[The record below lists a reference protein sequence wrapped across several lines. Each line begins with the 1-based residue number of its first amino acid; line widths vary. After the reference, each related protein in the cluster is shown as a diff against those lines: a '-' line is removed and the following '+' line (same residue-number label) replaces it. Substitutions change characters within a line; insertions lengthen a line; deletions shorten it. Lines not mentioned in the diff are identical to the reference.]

1 MIKIFNRFKQPKK
14 TKNNPFDAL
23 GLSDDILRALTEKG
37 YQTPT
42 AIQEKAIP
50 EILSGH
56 DVLAAAQTGTGKTAG
71 FTLPML
77 QKLSLSEVGDKQRDI
92 RALILTP
99 TRELAAQILESI
111 VTYGEHVDL
120 SSMAVFGGVNIN
132 PQKQRLRRG
141 IDILVATPGRL
152 LDLVQQRSL
161 DLKTIEFLVLD
172 EADRMLDMGFLPD
185 VRKIVKRTPRKRQTL
200 FFSATMPSAIE
211 SLAQWALT
219 NPKEVEI
226 GKRQSVAETINH
238 AFYPVAIGQREEL
251 LMELLKQTHF
261 KSVMIF
267 TRTKKDADSLA
278 SNIKKQEPDYSITVM
293 HSDIRQK
300 DREKALD
307 GFKDGKFDV
316 IIATDLA
323 ARGIDISNV
332 SHVINYQVPEN
343 AEDYVHRIGRTGRA
357 NREGDAFTL
366 LSADELDHAKAVEGY
381 IDQKIEKRKL
391 DNFNYQYTTLL
402 DEDAPTPEK
411 LAKIFRSKKRGGS
424 RRRRR

>member
-1 MIKIFNRFKQPKK
+1 
-14 TKNNPFDAL
+14 
-23 GLSDDILRALTEKG
+23 
-37 YQTPT
+37 
-42 AIQEKAIP
+42 
-50 EILSGH
+50 
-56 DVLAAAQTGTGKTAG
+56 
-71 FTLPML
+71 
-77 QKLSLSEVGDKQRDI
+77 
-92 RALILTP
+92 
-99 TRELAAQILESI
+99 
-111 VTYGEHVDL
+111 
-120 SSMAVFGGVNIN
+120 
-132 PQKQRLRRG
+132 
-141 IDILVATPGRL
+141 
-152 LDLVQQRSL
+152 
-161 DLKTIEFLVLD
+161 
-172 EADRMLDMGFLPD
+172 
-185 VRKIVKRTPRKRQTL
+185 
-200 FFSATMPSAIE
+200 MPSAIE
-211 SLAQWALT
+211 SLAKWALT

-226 GKRQSVAETINH
+226 GKRQGVAETISH
-238 AFYPVAIGQREEL
+238 AFYPVATGQREAL
-251 LMELLKQTHF
+251 LMELLKQTQF

-278 SNIKKQEPDYSITVM
+278 SNIKKEEPDYSITVM
-293 HSDIRQK
+293 HSDIRQR

-366 LSADELDHAKAVEGY
+366 LSADEIDHANAVEKF

-402 DEDAPTPEK
+402 DEDAPTPER
-411 LAKIFRSKKRGGS
+411 LAKVFRSRKRGSS